1 MIPFTAVRSPHGDIV
16 VFYVGS
22 EPRMT
27 PDQALAFADQ
37 LRALA
42 ADAHPAPVMGSVTGP
57 AMAAV

>member
-1 MIPFTAVRSPHGDIV
+1 MIPFNAVRTPGGDIV

-22 EPRMT
+22 EPRLT

-42 ADAHPAPVMGSVTGP
+42 AAPQQAP
-57 AMAAV
+57 AMAAAV

>member
-1 MIPFTAVRSPHGDIV
+1 MIPFNAVRTPGGDIV

-22 EPRMT
+22 EPRLT

-42 ADAHPAPVMGSVTGP
+42 APQQAP
-57 AMAAV
+57 AMAAAV